1 MLFARQSLL
10 PLLLIAM
17 LLTACGAQPA
27 ATQPAVDIDA
37 TIAAGAETLAAALF
51 QTQTAMAPTITNTA
65 PPTVTSLPTNTA
77 LALPSAV
84 IPVATSTPGF
94 VFVASPTPTGTF
106 YTSTPLASSL
116 AVGCNNMALIR
127 DVTIPAGTVMSPGE
141 SFTKTWQ
148 IANTGTCNWL
158 FSYTLAPA
166 GGNRLGGEGF
176 RLSSQINMPVPP
188 GEWRQISINLVAPNQ
203 PGNYSSTWRI
213 ANGEGQAFGAS
224 LGASIV
230 VRRPD
235 PTNTP
240 PSPVAATASP
250 TATATPSETPTITPT
265 TPAP

>member
-1 MLFARQSLL
+1 MYFARRSLIVV
-10 PLLLIAM
+10 LLIGT
-17 LLTACGAQPA
+17 LLTACGGQLA
-27 ATQPAVDIDA
+27 AGEPTPDINA

-77 LALPSAV
+77 LALASPLAPAATATQGV
-84 IPVATSTPGF
+84 IIF
-94 VFVASPTPTGTF
+94 WSPTPTGTF

-127 DVTIPAGTVMSPGE
+127 DVTIPAGTVMARGE

-158 FSYTLAPA
+158 FSYNLVHAS
-166 GGNRLGGEGF
+166 GDRLGGEGF

-203 PGNYSSTWRI
+203 PGNYSSNWRI
-213 ANGEGQAFGAS
+213 ANGEGQAFGAT

-235 PTNTP
+235 PTNTSAP
-240 PSPVAATASP
+240 SP
-250 TATATPSETPTITPT
+250 TATATPSETPSV
-265 TPAP
+265 TPATPVP